1 MSKDWYED
9 MVEFEKEVMN
19 AEHPETPTIPSN
31 KVKELRK
38 KIIMEEIEET
48 FNAMEYDDMIEI
60 ADGIVDSIVLLIGT
74 AIVYGIDIRP
84 IWDEVHKT
92 NMAKKGGALREDG
105 KKMKHKNWQV
115 PDIKSILVDQ
125 GWIE

>member
-105 KKMKHKNWQV
+105 KKMKPKNWQV

>member
-9 MVEFEKEVMN
+9 MVEFEKEVMDT
-19 AEHPETPTIPSN
+19 EHPETPTIPSN

-105 KKMKHKNWQV
+105 KKMKPKNWQV